1 MLTKLLTQIKAYR
14 LSPLPRSRSPSPV
27 SDRMIE
33 ADVLAQEQS
42 ELGKLDQLENEIEKE
57 LARDRQKS

>member
-1 MLTKLLTQIKAYR
+1 
-14 LSPLPRSRSPSPV
+14 
-27 SDRMIE
+27 MIE